1 MPSAEQI
8 DQVFKAVCHQ
18 VSGILG
24 SQIFKDWCHK
34 ERVAVGDLIVFNNS
48 FLSRRAPMGT
58 SKSKDYLC
66 VTLDPD
72 AEPGVMR
79 IDGRSSA
86 TRINSTFK
94 RIASRK
100 AADYDIGNLRDA
112 VTEEMASLGTI
123 VFSLVGSIGK
133 DERAAVELPANTG
146 LTELRFEPGQQAVA
160 VVENT
165 CVLLNRLDDLDVVWQ
180 AVEEALDEQNAVDKE
195 KLAEC
200 FEGCFSDLR
209 EEAGRPIDVEDI
221 RAEASSILSE
231 VIDGLAEQVA
241 VYCTALGA
249 HKANPGDT
257 EALNEVMRIAYN
269 FADGAR
275 DLMTLIVGLSDLKP
289 LLGWLT
295 ISAQCELAERFTNL
309 PFSMVGKDKASL
321 EKYRSLIAGARSR
334 AFHDLF
340 AFGRPFRVPLHP
352 RAFEEA
358 SLRLFREH
366 KRANRPALDYKDR
379 ELVGLLEGFTRAS
392 EQPVPLGFWDK
403 NHGVMEAV
411 EDVARAL
418 REALVLVAPE

>member
-8 DQVFKAVCHQ
+8 DRVYKAVCHQ

-94 RIASRK
+94 RIAPRK
-100 AADYDIGNLRDA
+100 AADYDIRNLRDA
-112 VTEEMASLGTI
+112 ITEEMASLGTI

-133 DERAAVELPANTG
+133 DERAAVELPASTG

-160 VVENT
+160 VVEDA

-180 AVEEALDEQNAVDKE
+180 AVEQALNEQDTVDKD
-195 KLAEC
+195 KLAES

-209 EEAGRPIDVEDI
+209 EEAGRPIDVDDI

-241 VYCTALGA
+241 VYSSALGA

-275 DLMTLIVGLSDLKP
+275 DLMTLIMGLSDLKP

-366 KRANRPALDYKDR
+366 KRASRPALDYKDR